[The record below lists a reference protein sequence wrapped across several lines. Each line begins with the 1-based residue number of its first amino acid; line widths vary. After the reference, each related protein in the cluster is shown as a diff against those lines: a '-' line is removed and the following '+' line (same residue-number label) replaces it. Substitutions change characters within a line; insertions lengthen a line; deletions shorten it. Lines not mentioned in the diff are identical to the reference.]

1 MESGSGV
8 VKKRNSK
15 ADIDTSAPFR
25 SVKEAVVLYGK
36 RVLAGE
42 DYAHKFTEDD
52 DGVVTSEL
60 EETKQTLEKAREE
73 STHLALYLTSLQQEL
88 ERTKTE
94 IHQLKTRESEKRD
107 LWDLEIEDL
116 KSFEDSTISSI
127 EQVEAENSRDERVEF
142 QKQNYVRFANP
153 QSLVRVIVPPP
164 HEAMLERHSSVK
176 KKKKKKQFITFI
188 GGLFSKKRGSSQV
201 AMA

>member
-1 MESGSGV
+1 MESGSGI
-8 VKKRNSK
+8 VKRISK

-42 DYAHKFTEDD
+42 VYANKLIEEG

-60 EETKQTLEKAREE
+60 EETKQSLEKAREE
-73 STHLALYLTSLQQEL
+73 STHMALYLTSLQQEL

-116 KSFEDSTISSI
+116 KSVEDSTESSI
-127 EQVEAENSRDERVEF
+127 EQVETENSRDERVEF
-142 QKQNYVRFANP
+142 QKKNFVRFANP

-176 KKKKKKQFITFI
+176 KKKKKQFITFI
-188 GGLFSKKRGSSQV
+188 GGLLSKKKGSSQV